1 MADWRNQLYYGDC
14 REVLQKYI
22 TPESVDLVY
31 LDPPFNSNRD
41 YNVLFKEQTGAPA
54 EAQVKA
60 FTDTWKWSP
69 DLYAEW
75 DEFVDTC
82 PNQPLVS
89 LMQSFIQYLKRNDVT
104 AYLARMTPRLYE
116 LHRVLKPTGSL
127 YLHCDPAASHYLKII
142 LDLIFGPENFRNE
155 ITWKRQ
161 TAHSDAKLKYANVAD
176 VLLYFAKGDKPLFKP
191 QHTDHDEG
199 YVESFYKFD
208 DNDGRGPYRL
218 SDMSAPAGGGMATI
232 NKSTGKPNGWHIYKG
247 YEPPQRGWRYSPET
261 MAALDAD
268 GRIYFPKF
276 KDGTLDTTKRL
287 ALKRYLKEMKG
298 QIVSNVWTDI
308 NPIGVSAEIGTGYP
322 TQKPV
327 ALLKRILEASSN
339 PGDVVL
345 DPFCGCGTTIM
356 AAQEL
361 GRKWIGIDI
370 TATATS
376 LIEARLFD
384 SFGIHN
390 GPKGDFQVIGLP
402 TTEPEAID
410 LANRDKHEFQK
421 WAISL
426 VPRAMPWQEK
436 KGADG
441 GVDGF
446 VRFKFDPIQKGT
458 DLVIISVKGGQ
469 NLKMDDIKNLGDTM
483 EANKAALGFL
493 ITLVPPTKPML
504 KWAQDKGMVKSPMGG
519 PPVPKVQI
527 RTVAQL
533 LRGEAFAFP
542 WNSTIHGI
550 PKAGAGQT
558 RLEF

>member
-1 MADWRNQLYYGDC
+1 MILDMNDVCNRLYYGDC
-14 REVLQKYI
+14 YAVLQKHI
-22 TPESVDLVY
+22 PSESVDLIY

-41 YNVLFKEQTGAPA
+41 YNVLFKEQSGAPA

-75 DEFVDTC
+75 DAFVDTC

-104 AYLARMTPRLYE
+104 AYLARMAPRLYE

-127 YLHCDPAASHYLKII
+127 YLHCDSSASHYLKVL
-142 LDLIFGPENFRNE
+142 LDLIFGATHFKSE
-155 ITWKRQ
+155 IIWQRTFNAGSSK
-161 TAHSDAKLKYANVAD
+161 SIAKKW
-176 VLLYFAKGDKPLFKP
+176 
-191 QHTDHDEG
+191 
-199 YVESFYKFD
+199 
-208 DNDGRGPYRL
+208 
-218 SDMSAPAGGGMATI
+218 PAGTDTILYYTKSDLATFHQ
-232 NKSTGKPNGWHIYKG
+232 TTRP
-247 YEPPQRGWRYSPET
+247 YSV
-261 MAALDAD
+261 
-268 GRIYFPKF
+268 G
-276 KDGTLDTTKRL
+276 
-287 ALKRYLKEMKG
+287 ALKRYDKVDDQGRRFKWNPLKTVSKERLEALLASGEAMITASSKYPVYKHYFNEEKG
-298 QIVSNVWTDI
+298 APVDTLWIDL
-308 NPIGVSAEIGTGYP
+308 PHMGTHGDERLGYP

-327 ALLKRILEASSN
+327 ALLKRVLEASSN

-361 GRKWIGIDI
+361 GRNWIGIDI
-370 TATATS
+370 TSTATS

-384 SFGIHN
+384 TFHIHN
-390 GPKGDFQVIGLP
+390 GPKGDYDIIGLP
-402 TTEPEAID
+402 TTDAEAIE
-410 LANRDKHEFQK
+410 LASRDKHEFQK

-446 VRFKFDPIQKGT
+446 VRFKFPPSFYKAGEEKKT
-458 DLVIISVKGGQ
+458 ELVIISVKGGQ
-469 NLKMDDIKNLGDTM
+469 TVKMDDIKNLEATM
-483 EANKAALGFL
+483 TANKAAMGFL
-493 ITLVPPTKPML
+493 ITLVPPTKGIVD
-504 KWAQDKGMVKSPMGG
+504 WANKSGFVKSPDGG
-519 PPVPKVQI
+519 NAVPVIQI

-542 WNSTIHGI
+542 WNSTVHGI
-550 PKAGAGQT
+550 PKAGVGQGG
-558 RLEF
+558 LDLDI